1 MTMNDKSNLWQI
13 LTKYDNTLTSFAGSI
28 SKAIQSKET
37 SEDLVNI
44 LKSYRKI
51 DKNDAMLVDS
61 ILGDKI
67 TFSIN
72 G

>member
-1 MTMNDKSNLWQI
+1 MTMTDKSNLWQV
-13 LTKYDNTLTSFAGSI
+13 LTKYDNTLTSFASSI
-28 SKAIQSKET
+28 SNTIQSKET

-51 DKNDAMLVDS
+51 DKDDAILVDS